1 VSVPGRR
8 PPALVLV
15 AVAIIAFAAL
25 LLWAPRTAQFGQ
37 GNDVPR
43 LVLLLALFVFV
54 GAGLFGR
61 ALRPGEIIRG
71 MLAWSLAIVFLAGAY
86 ANRDQLAGF
95 AGRLL
100 GAIAPGVPISGRLSG
115 NGNPD
120 SVTVVRAGDGHF
132 AVLGAIDEKPILFL
146 VDTGASFVTLTRDDA
161 RQIGIDVDGLDYRLP
176 IRTANGTMIAAAV
189 TLDRLAVGP
198 IERRNL
204 KALVAPEG
212 VLDQSLLGMTFLDT
226 LSGYSISGDRLV
238 LSP

>member
-1 VSVPGRR
+1 MSPPSRR
-8 PPALVLV
+8 PPALLLLAI
-15 AVAIIAFAAL
+15 AVIGFAAL
-25 LLWAPRTAQFGQ
+25 LIWAPRTKDFGE
-37 GNDVPR
+37 GNDIPR
-43 LVLLLALFVFV
+43 LILLLGLFVFV

-71 MLAWSLAIVFLAGAY
+71 VLAWSLAILFLAGAY
-86 ANRDQLAGF
+86 ASRDQLAGF

-120 SVTVVRAGDGHF
+120 SVTVVRAADGHF
-132 AVLGAIDEKPILFL
+132 AVLGAIDEKSILFL
-146 VDTGASFVTLTRDDA
+146 VDTGASFVTLTHDDA
-161 RQIGIDVDGLDYRLP
+161 RDMGIDVDGLDYRVP

-189 TLDRLAVGP
+189 TIDRLTVGP
-198 IERRNL
+198 IERHNL

-226 LSGYSISGDRLV
+226 LSSYSISGDHLV

>member
-1 VSVPGRR
+1 MSPPSRR
-8 PPALVLV
+8 PPALLLLAI
-15 AVAIIAFAAL
+15 AVIGFAAL
-25 LLWAPRTAQFGQ
+25 LIWAPRTAHFGE
-37 GNDVPR
+37 GDDIPR
-43 LVLLLALFVFV
+43 LILLLGLFVFV

-71 MLAWSLAIVFLAGAY
+71 VLAWSLAILFLAGAY
-86 ANRDQLAGF
+86 ASRDQLAGF

-120 SVTVVRAGDGHF
+120 SVTVVRAADGHF
-132 AVLGAIDEKPILFL
+132 AVLGAIDEKSILFL
-146 VDTGASFVTLTRDDA
+146 VDTGASFVTLTHDDA
-161 RQIGIDVDGLDYRLP
+161 RDMGIDVDGLDYRVP

-189 TLDRLAVGP
+189 TIDRLTVGP
-198 IERRNL
+198 IERHNL

-226 LSGYSISGDRLV
+226 LSSYSISGDHLV

>member
-1 VSVPGRR
+1 
-8 PPALVLV
+8 VLV
-15 AVAIIAFAAL
+15 AIAVIAVAAL
-25 LLWAPRTAQFGQ
+25 LAWAPRTAHFGQ
-37 GNDVPR
+37 DSDIPR

-61 ALRPGEIIRG
+61 ALRPGEIVRG
-71 MLAWSLAIVFLAGAY
+71 LLAWSLAIVLLAGAY
-86 ANRDQLAGF
+86 ASRDQLAGF

-120 SVTVVRAGDGHF
+120 SVTVMRAGDGHF
-132 AVLGAIDEKPILFL
+132 AVLGAINERPILFL
-146 VDTGASFVTLTRDDA
+146 IDTGASFVTLTRDDA
-161 RQIGIDVDGLDYRLP
+161 RQIGIDVDALDYRLP

-189 TLDRLAVGP
+189 TIDHLTVGP

-226 LSGYSISGDRLV
+226 LAGYSISGDRLV
-238 LSP
+238 LTP

>member
-1 VSVPGRR
+1 VSTRGRR
-8 PPALVLV
+8 PSGLLLI
-15 AVAIIAFAAL
+15 AIAAIAFGSL
-25 LLWAPRTAQFGQ
+25 LLWAPRTAHFVQ
-37 GNDVPR
+37 GNDIPR
-43 LVLLLALFVFV
+43 LILLLALFIFV

-71 MLAWSLAIVFLAGAY
+71 VLAWSLAIVLLAGAY
-86 ANRDQLAGF
+86 ASRDQLAGF

-115 NGNPD
+115 NGNPN
-120 SVTVVRAGDGHF
+120 SVTVVRAADGHF
-132 AVLGAIDEKPILFL
+132 AVLGAVGEKPILFL

-161 RQIGIDVDGLDYRLP
+161 RDIGIDVDALDYRLP
-176 IRTANGTMIAAAV
+176 IRTANGTMVAAAV
-189 TLDRLAVGP
+189 TIDKLMVGP
-198 IERRNL
+198 IERRGL

-226 LSGYSISGDRLV
+226 LSSYSISGDRLV

>member
-1 VSVPGRR
+1 MSVPGRR

-15 AVAIIAFAAL
+15 AVAIVAFAAL
-25 LLWAPRTAQFGQ
+25 LLWAPRSPQFGQ

-132 AVLGAIDEKPILFL
+132 AVLGAINEKPILFL

-189 TLDRLAVGP
+189 TIDRLAVGS

>member
-1 VSVPGRR
+1 MTAPGRR
-8 PPALVLV
+8 PPALVLL
-15 AVAIIAFAAL
+15 AIAIIAIGIL
-25 LLWAPRTAQFGQ
+25 LFWAPRSGHFGPQ
-37 GNDVPR
+37 ADAPR

-71 MLAWSLAIVFLAGAY
+71 MLAWAFAIVLLAGAY
-86 ANRDQLAGF
+86 ASRDQLAGF

-100 GAIAPGVPISGRLSG
+100 GAIAPGVPVSGRLTG
-115 NGNPD
+115 DKNPD

-132 AVLGAIDEKPILFL
+132 AVLGAVDAKAVLFL
-146 VDTGASFVTLTRDDA
+146 VDTGASFVTLTHDDA
-161 RQIGIDVDGLDYRLP
+161 RNIGIDVDTLEYRLP
-176 IRTANGTMIAAAV
+176 IRTANGTMVAAPV
-189 TLDRLAVGP
+189 TLDRLTVGP

-226 LSGYSISGDRLV
+226 LASYSISGDRLV